1 LQHCVQIRGRQVTK
15 VEGGVVRH
23 LRSKKFL
30 VLLGGIVAAGIGA
43 AIAIAAVTSQ
53 SVPLN
58 TTSVQLRVQR
68 TIAEGYD
75 SGWHI
80 HPGLAIVHVEEGS
93 LQIYENSCTPKTI
106 GPGDTS
112 IEIPYRPVRA
122 IATGHVVW
130 TTTFL
135 VNSADLFLIP
145 LSSYSPGLN
154 PCPTLP

>member
-1 LQHCVQIRGRQVTK
+1 MRV
-15 VEGGVVRH
+15 

-30 VLLGGIVAAGIGA
+30 VLLAGLVTAGSAA

-53 SVPLN
+53 QVITD
-58 TTSVQLRVQR
+58 TTNVHLRVQR
-68 TIAEGYD
+68 TIADGFD
-75 SGWHI
+75 TGWHV
-80 HPGLAIVHVEEGS
+80 HPGLAIVQVEEGS
-93 LQIYENSCTPKTI
+93 INIYENSCTPKTV
-106 GPGDTS
+106 GAGNTS

-130 TTTFL
+130 TTTFVL
-135 VNSADLFLIP
+135 NGTDPFQIP